1 MTEQLPGSS
10 HGPAGQPVVGPT
22 PATTGGDDG
31 SDKLFQLLQFSYR
44 EVLDATKH
52 QDDKISRL
60 LTTVAFLT
68 AAALAL
74 AGLHSGAPLAAPY
87 LIDGRFTL
95 PLGLIALGGFLIC
108 VTVSVIML
116 IASTTTPLVWPGRSS
131 SVVPDIH
138 YAQGPRY
145 GQIFFNEIARTAL
158 PAWYRKWRDSPEELA
173 RERNDSLV
181 RETHNL
187 AVRTEFKYQRSNEA
201 VAVLSFGLLSFLAS
215 AILILFAS
223 WQLKIANSSTASAVA
238 PLKLNWTIRLILSA
252 VFFTYYLLQVLGTQ
266 RSQPPTVLDIAYQ
279 DVRVLPLQT
288 WRNLYAVLTALVT
301 PQLLLLPSEPARLRL
316 VLAIGVPVLS
326 WLALYLALPWPSS
339 RVERELETA
348 AKQDLAQYA
357 SELPASR
364 PGAGDRARLRRHLI
378 AAGVAAACYLT
389 AGVVAALA
397 PSFREIIGLA
407 ATYGAGL
414 LLLVTSIWQIGRS
427 PIARAD
433 RYRKD
438 HPQPNPA

>member
-10 HGPAGQPVVGPT
+10 HGPAGQPVEGPT
-22 PATTGGDDG
+22 PATTGADDG

-74 AGLHSGAPLAAPY
+74 AGLHSGGPLAAPY

-131 SVVPDIH
+131 SVVPDIN

-158 PAWYRKWRDSPEELA
+158 PAWYRKWRDSPEDLA

-223 WQLKIANSSTASAVA
+223 WQLKIANSATAAVA
-238 PLKLNWTIRLILSA
+238 PLKLNWTI
-252 VFFTYYLLQVLGTQ
+252 
-266 RSQPPTVLDIAYQ
+266 
-279 DVRVLPLQT
+279 
-288 WRNLYAVLTALVT
+288 
-301 PQLLLLPSEPARLRL
+301 
-316 VLAIGVPVLS
+316 AI
-326 WLALYLALPWPSS
+326 
-339 RVERELETA
+339 RTNE
-348 AKQDLAQYA
+348 
-357 SELPASR
+357 
-364 PGAGDRARLRRHLI
+364 
-378 AAGVAAACYLT
+378 
-389 AGVVAALA
+389 
-397 PSFREIIGLA
+397 
-407 ATYGAGL
+407 
-414 LLLVTSIWQIGRS
+414 
-427 PIARAD
+427 
-433 RYRKD
+433 
-438 HPQPNPA
+438 